1 MTEFGNPYY
10 LGGVSF
16 KHNVAQFS
24 PSGGRFVIV
33 VKKGNIAKNT
43 NDYSILSFRSEEA
56 LRSPS
61 PQVVAS
67 FSSTS
72 ERPGIQ
78 DLTWVDDETI
88 AFLGEGPGELQQL
101 YTVDCETKRVLRLTN
116 HATNVVSYA
125 IAKNKERIFFTAQAP
140 KEKLFGDM
148 AAREGFTVSNEML
161 ADLILGES
169 RYRSEF
175 YQVLFSMR
183 SGTTQEELIP
193 TAGIMSHQA
202 ICQQPICLSPDGRY
216 LIFKTTTGNIPK
228 NWNAYEDDVLQKE
241 IHAIGR
247 EGTPHLV
254 YHYEI
259 MDTTTAKSEFLL
271 ECPLSKGNT
280 EVAWSPNSDAVV
292 VTGSYL
298 PLDVADSKERDLR
311 KSHSYVA
318 EIEIPSRR
326 ITPVTPRELKLLK

>member
-101 YTVDCETKRVLRLTN
+101 YTVDCETKQVLRLTN

-169 RYRSEF
+169 RKPYPSDTSRRTQGSDKCKGRLAGWASQCAPSQNRSIPLMLP
-175 YQVLFSMR
+175 VL
-183 SGTTQEELIP
+183 P
-193 TAGIMSHQA
+193 
-202 ICQQPICLSPDGRY
+202 
-216 LIFKTTTGNIPK
+216 
-228 NWNAYEDDVLQKE
+228 
-241 IHAIGR
+241 
-247 EGTPHLV
+247 
-254 YHYEI
+254 
-259 MDTTTAKSEFLL
+259 FLL
-271 ECPLSKGNT
+271 
-280 EVAWSPNSDAVV
+280 
-292 VTGSYL
+292 
-298 PLDVADSKERDLR
+298 
-311 KSHSYVA
+311 
-318 EIEIPSRR
+318 
-326 ITPVTPRELKLLK
+326 